1 MTTIVEQIARIPD
14 PMARLDRY
22 MELQGGRIVS
32 AADPDI
38 MLLFGYDLPE
48 ADTYLLRWAQK
59 HANDC
64 DVLALNPIH
73 IKVYGTVM
81 PDRENRALFD
91 KRQQRRQHAN
101 RKASERR
108 EWDGF

>member
-48 ADTYLLRWAQK
+48 ADKYLLQWTQR

-64 DVLALNPIH
+64 DVLSLNPIH
-73 IKVYGTVM
+73 VKVYGTVM
-81 PDRENRALFD
+81 PDKENRTLFD
-91 KRQQRRQHAN
+91 KKIQARNYAKK
-101 RKASERR
+101 KASERR
-108 EWDGF
+108 EWDGL